1 MLTDGQTDVRD
12 EELLVFATMVVQ
24 AVTVSLTV
32 MADDKTL
39 ICEEYELYTWNF
51 LRQLNINMHSEWK
64 ILRDLTFSESETVL
78 LYVVICD

>member
-24 AVTVSLTV
+24 ALTVSLTV
-32 MADDKTL
+32 MADGKTL

-51 LRQLNINMHSEWK
+51 LRQLIINMHSEWK
-64 ILRDLTFSESETVL
+64 ILRDLTFSVSETVL
-78 LYVVICD
+78 IYVVICD